1 MSQVPFFVNNSVIAT
16 INGIGFTTSNGSQQ
30 IKGIH
35 TLKVIALDE
44 NGKELQSFNTTN
56 LNLHITVNASEKS
69 EINSVSTTNGNV
81 SLIGYGKLESINT
94 TNGNISVDKIEG
106 NVRNLQSVNGNFQI
120 HANNIINATTVNG
133 SIIKK

>member
-1 MSQVPFFVNNSVIAT
+1 MSEVPFFVNNSVIAT
-16 INGIGFTTSNGSQQ
+16 IDGIGFTMSNGSQQ

-44 NGKELQSFNTTN
+44 EGKELESFNTTD
-56 LNLHITVNASEKS
+56 LNLHITVNASKKAKIKS
-69 EINSVSTTNGNV
+69 ISTANGNV
-81 SLIGYGKLESINT
+81 SLIGYGKVESINT

-120 HANNIINATTVNG
+120 HANNVINATTVNG
-133 SIIKK
+133 NIIKK